1 MAIDS
6 QVLPRIVIRSIGG
19 GLLLMALFTMMWTGV
34 AQGGLQQHDHHAV
47 LILFSIFSVIFVVY
61 GITVLIAAQRFPKFT
76 GDSDVAEG
84 KMMATRFGIIFGI
97 EGTAIPV
104 VSVILLVLGYQQF
117 TLPAIALIVGLH
129 FYPMA
134 KIFNRKIDYYLATW
148 TCLVAISG
156 IIMMARYQYTQTL
169 TLTIIGIG
177 VAMAT
182 SAYGFYMLVS
192 GYNLIKNDSRKRV

>member
-1 MAIDS
+1 MAKEPQI
-6 QVLPRIVIRSIGG
+6 LPRIAVRGIGG
-19 GLLLMALFTMMWTGV
+19 GLLLMALFTMMWTGI

-47 LILFSIFSVIFVVY
+47 LILFSAFSITFIVY

-76 GDSDVAEG
+76 SDSDAAEG

-104 VSVILLVLGYQQF
+104 VSIILLVLGYREY

-134 KIFNRKIDYYLATW
+134 KVFNRKIDYYLATW
-148 TCLVAISG
+148 TCLVAISA
-156 IIMMARYQYTQTL
+156 IIMTAGHQYTQAFTL
-169 TLTIIGIG
+169 TTMGIG
-177 VAMAT
+177 VALAT
-182 SAYGFYMLVS
+182 STYGFYMLVN
-192 GYNLIKNDSRKRV
+192 GYNLIKNNNR